1 MKQSKKIVFGVLLL
15 ILALVLAACSG
26 SKSSAGDVDGED
38 GWLDSANLD
47 EEETMDELYEKAQE
61 EGELIVYSSSSV
73 ATNVVANFEKDYP
86 GIKVDATKLN
96 DVDVTERIKREQE
109 SEVFEADVV
118 FSSGNNGAIERELL
132 DEGLV
137 HIYNPSVISD
147 KLIAP
152 YDENPILHVT
162 AEAYAV
168 MYNTGKN
175 DGPPID
181 NWWDLTTPEWKGK
194 VLSNDPLSS
203 ANLASLFLSFVQ
215 YSDEMEEAYKDKF
228 GEDIVLDGT
237 ENAGYEFIKR
247 LMDNDLVLLKS
258 GGDSVDGVALSEDK
272 VPPLAIA
279 STVSLRDVVNHDY
292 EIAIVEDIKPRLS
305 SPILKSF
312 FVANHSKNVNAAK
325 LFIRYMSGG
334 DDGDAAGFDPLNT
347 PGTWPLREDVEQ
359 DLDGIVSPYEDLNWW
374 DRDDEF
380 IYENTTNLRNFLL
393 EHQ

>member
-15 ILALVLAACSG
+15 ILALVLAECSG

-152 YDENPILHVT
+152 NDENPILHVT

-215 YSDEMEEAYKDKF
+215 Y
-228 GEDIVLDGT
+228 
-237 ENAGYEFIKR
+237 
-247 LMDNDLVLLKS
+247 
-258 GGDSVDGVALSEDK
+258 
-272 VPPLAIA
+272 
-279 STVSLRDVVNHDY
+279 
-292 EIAIVEDIKPRLS
+292 
-305 SPILKSF
+305 
-312 FVANHSKNVNAAK
+312 
-325 LFIRYMSGG
+325 
-334 DDGDAAGFDPLNT
+334 
-347 PGTWPLREDVEQ
+347 
-359 DLDGIVSPYEDLNWW
+359 
-374 DRDDEF
+374 
-380 IYENTTNLRNFLL
+380 
-393 EHQ
+393 

>member
-1 MKQSKKIVFGVLLL
+1 MEQSKKFVFSVLLL
-15 ILALVLAACSG
+15 TLVLALAACGG
-26 SKSSAGDVDGED
+26 SKGSAGNGGDDD
-38 GWLDSANLD
+38 WLDSANLE
-47 EEETMDELYEKAQE
+47 EEETMDELYAKAQE

-73 ATNVVANFEKDYP
+73 VTNVVTNFEKDYP
-86 GIKVDATKLN
+86 GINVNATKLN

-109 SEVFEADVV
+109 SEVYEADVV

-132 DEGLV
+132 DAGLAHV
-137 HIYNPSVISD
+137 YNPSVISD
-147 KLIAP
+147 QLIPP
-152 YDENPILHVT
+152 YDEDPILNVT

-168 MYNTGKN
+168 MYNTEKY
-175 DGPPID
+175 DEPPID

-203 ANLASLFLSFVQ
+203 ANLASLFLSFIQ
-215 YSDEMEEAYKDKF
+215 YSDEMEEAYKEKF

-258 GGDSVDGVALSEDK
+258 GGDAVDGVALSEDEL
-272 VPPLAIA
+272 PPIAIA

-292 EIAIVEDIKPRLS
+292 NIAIVEDIKPRLS

-312 FVANHSKNVNAAK
+312 LVANNANNVNAAK

-359 DLDGIVSPYEDLNWW
+359 DLEGIVSPYDELEWW
-374 DRDDEF
+374 ERDDEF

-393 EHQ
+393 EVQ